1 MMESGL
7 VGQRFDVGDRV
18 TRKSIFTANEA
29 FVKRYGRITKVLLK
43 HNRKGSTAY
52 YYQVNW
58 SDDRTSEHA
67 QHTLVRAV
75 S

>member
-1 MMESGL
+1 MESGL

-18 TRKSIFTANEA
+18 TRKSIFTTSEV
-29 FVKRYGRITKVLLK
+29 FGKRYGKITKVVLK
-43 HNRKGSTAY
+43 HNRKGSTTY

-58 SDDRTSEHA
+58 NDDRTSEHA